1 MDIPKP
7 SVNAYHFCAKIYR
20 ICSSYSEKVYYGSTT
35 TDLKNR
41 LQIHRKH
48 YEKYL
53 IGKFPNY
60 ISSFELMQYDDAYIE
75 LVEVVYC
82 ENKNELSYREA
93 QWILADPNKCN
104 IRIPGKL
111 FRKSIKDYENICIY
125 HKKCQIHQIQSV
137 PRPVPNAVSQK
148 V

>member
-20 ICSSYSEKVYYGSTT
+20 ICSSYTEKVYYGSTT

-41 LQIHRKH
+41 LQIHQKH

-60 ISSFELMQYDDAYIE
+60 ISSFELMKYDDAYIQ
-75 LVEVVYC
+75 LLEVFYC
-82 ENKNELSYREA
+82 ENKNQLAYREA
-93 QWILADPNKCN
+93 QWILADPNRCN

-111 FRKSIKDYENICIY
+111 FRNSIKDYENIYIY
-125 HKKCQIHQIQSV
+125 HKKCQIQQIQSV
-137 PRPVPNAVSQK
+137 PSAALNVKS
-148 V
+148 

>member
-1 MDIPKP
+1 
-7 SVNAYHFCAKIYR
+7 
-20 ICSSYSEKVYYGSTT
+20 
-35 TDLKNR
+35 
-41 LQIHRKH
+41 
-48 YEKYL
+48 
-53 IGKFPNY
+53 
-60 ISSFELMQYDDAYIE
+60 MQYNDAYIQ

-82 ENKNELSYREA
+82 ENKDQLAYRES
-93 QWILADPNKCN
+93 QYILADPNKCN

-137 PRPVPNAVSQK
+137 RPVPNAVSQK